1 MAEIWHLIIHSNIVN
16 FLIVL
21 ALICWLFSKINL
33 GQKIDG
39 IRSEIKNFV
48 DSSSDEKLNA
58 EKDLEK
64 IKEEIT
70 HLPEEIEEIQ
80 KSAKN
85 SVESMGKKIE
95 SEIKSQMVD
104 IENNAKRIMAL
115 ETKKFKSK
123 LTGVLTEASINLAQ
137 ENAVKQLDNDRT
149 LHDKYIYEAIEEIDK
164 VNL

>member
-39 IRSEIKNFV
+39 VRNEIKNFV

-85 SVESMGKKIE
+85 SVESRNRMLR
-95 SEIKSQMVD
+95 Q
-104 IENNAKRIMAL
+104 
-115 ETKKFKSK
+115 
-123 LTGVLTEASINLAQ
+123 
-137 ENAVKQLDNDRT
+137 
-149 LHDKYIYEAIEEIDK
+149 
-164 VNL
+164 